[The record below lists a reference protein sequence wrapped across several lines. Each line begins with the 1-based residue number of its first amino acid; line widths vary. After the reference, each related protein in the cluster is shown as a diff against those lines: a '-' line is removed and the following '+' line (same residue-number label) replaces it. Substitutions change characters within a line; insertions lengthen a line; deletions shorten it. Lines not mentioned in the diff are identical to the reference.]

1 LEEGEDAETAARS
14 EFMEETGLAL
24 SGPLDPLS
32 EIRQRGGK
40 RVIAFAAEGDVDW
53 TIRSNSFE
61 IEWPRKSGRMQ
72 SFPEINRAGWFDMP
86 SARAKILEGQRPFLD
101 RLGGL
106 VNQFGTRPAP

>member
-1 LEEGEDAETAARS
+1 
-14 EFMEETGLAL
+14 
-24 SGPLDPLS
+24 
-32 EIRQRGGK
+32 
-40 RVIAFAAEGDVDW
+40 
-53 TIRSNSFE
+53 
-61 IEWPRKSGRMQ
+61 MQ